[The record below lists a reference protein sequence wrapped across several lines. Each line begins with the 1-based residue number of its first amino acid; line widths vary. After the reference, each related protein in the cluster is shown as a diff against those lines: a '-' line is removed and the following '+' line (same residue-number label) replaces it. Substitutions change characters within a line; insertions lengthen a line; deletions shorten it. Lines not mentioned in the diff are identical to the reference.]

1 MATRNRTWCDM
12 RFSSSRV
19 QSVKLIKS
27 FLTIVNEVE
36 RFSSRKISF
45 SINII
50 FEERQ
55 TISPIEFEVQNTID
69 ILSSFAILSYDRFAR
84 FLTLAR

>member
-1 MATRNRTWCDM
+1 M
-12 RFSSSRV
+12 RSDSSRV

-45 SINII
+45 SIDII
-50 FEERQ
+50 LEERQ

-69 ILSSFAILSYDRFAR
+69 ISSSFAILSYDRFVR

>member
-1 MATRNRTWCDM
+1 M
-12 RFSSSRV
+12 
-19 QSVKLIKS
+19 KLIKS
-27 FLTIVNEVE
+27 FLTIVNKVE

-45 SINII
+45 PIDII
-50 FEERQ
+50 FEKRQ

-69 ILSSFAILSYDRFAR
+69 IPSSFAILSYDRFMR

>member
-1 MATRNRTWCDM
+1 M
-12 RFSSSRV
+12 RFSSGRV

-55 TISPIEFEVQNTID
+55 TISPIKFEVQNMID
-69 ILSSFAILSYDRFAR
+69 ISSLFTILSYDQFMR
-84 FLTLAR
+84 FLTLVR

>member
-1 MATRNRTWCDM
+1 M
-12 RFSSSRV
+12 
-19 QSVKLIKS
+19 KLIKS
-27 FLTIVNEVE
+27 FLTIVNEVK

-45 SINII
+45 LIDII
-50 FEERQ
+50 FEEWQ

-69 ILSSFAILSYDRFAR
+69 ISSSFVILSYDRFVR

>member
-1 MATRNRTWCDM
+1 M
-12 RFSSSRV
+12 
-19 QSVKLIKS
+19 KLIKS

-36 RFSSRKISF
+36 RFSSKKISF

-50 FEERQ
+50 FEEWQ
-55 TISPIEFEVQNTID
+55 TILPIEFEVQNTID
-69 ILSSFAILSYDRFAR
+69 ISSSFAILSYDRFAR

>member
-1 MATRNRTWCDM
+1 M
-12 RFSSSRV
+12 
-19 QSVKLIKS
+19 KLIKS

-45 SINII
+45 PIDII

-69 ILSSFAILSYDRFAR
+69 ILSSFAILSYDRFMR

>member
-1 MATRNRTWCDM
+1 MTTRNCTWCDM
-12 RFSSSRV
+12 RSSSGRV

-36 RFSSRKISF
+36 RFSSRKIF
-45 SINII
+45 FPIDII
-50 FEERQ
+50 FKERQ
-55 TISPIEFEVQNTID
+55 TISPIEFRIQNIID
-69 ILSSFAILSYDRFAR
+69 ISSSFAILSYDRFVR

>member
-1 MATRNRTWCDM
+1 M
-12 RFSSSRV
+12 
-19 QSVKLIKS
+19 KLIKS

-36 RFSSRKISF
+36 RFSSRKIFF

-55 TISPIEFEVQNTID
+55 TISPIKFEVQNTID
-69 ILSSFAILSYDRFAR
+69 ISSSFAILSYDRFAR

>member
-1 MATRNRTWCDM
+1 M
-12 RFSSSRV
+12 
-19 QSVKLIKS
+19 KLIKS

-36 RFSSRKISF
+36 RFSSRKIFF
-45 SINII
+45 SIDII

-69 ILSSFAILSYDRFAR
+69 ILSSFAILSYDRFTR

>member
-1 MATRNRTWCDM
+1 MAMRNHTWCDM
-12 RFSSSRV
+12 RSGSGRV

-55 TISPIEFEVQNTID
+55 TISPIKFKVQNTID
-69 ILSSFAILSYDRFAR
+69 ILSLFAILSYDRFVR

>member
-1 MATRNRTWCDM
+1 MTMRNRTWCDM
-12 RFSSSRV
+12 KFSSGRV

-27 FLTIVNEVE
+27 FLTIVNKVE

-50 FEERQ
+50 FKERQ
-55 TISPIEFEVQNTID
+55 TISPIKFKVQNTID
-69 ILSSFAILSYDRFAR
+69 IPSSFAILSYDRFVR

>member
-1 MATRNRTWCDM
+1 M

-36 RFSSRKISF
+36 RFLSRKISF
-45 SINII
+45 PIDII
-50 FEERQ
+50 FEER
-55 TISPIEFEVQNTID
+55 
-69 ILSSFAILSYDRFAR
+69 
-84 FLTLAR
+84 

>member
-1 MATRNRTWCDM
+1 M
-12 RFSSSRV
+12 RSDSGRV

-27 FLTIVNEVE
+27 FLTIVNKVK
-36 RFSSRKISF
+36 RFSSKKISF

-55 TISPIEFEVQNTID
+55 TISPIEFKVQNTID
-69 ILSSFAILSYDRFAR
+69 IPSSFTILSYDWFAR

>member
-1 MATRNRTWCDM
+1 MTTRNCTWCDM
-12 RFSSSRV
+12 RFSSGRV

-27 FLTIVNEVE
+27 FLTIVNKVE
-36 RFSSRKISF
+36 RFSSKKISF
-45 SINII
+45 SIDII

-55 TISPIEFEVQNTID
+55 TILPIKFRIQNTID
-69 ILSSFAILSYDRFAR
+69 ISSSFAILSYDRFVR

>member
-1 MATRNRTWCDM
+1 M

-27 FLTIVNEVE
+27 FLTIVNEIE
-36 RFSSRKISF
+36 RFLSKKIFF

-50 FEERQ
+50 FKKQQ
-55 TISPIEFEVQNTID
+55 TISLIKFKVQNTIN
-69 ILSSFAILSYDRFAR
+69 ILSSFIILSYDCVRD
-84 FLTLAR
+84 

>member
-1 MATRNRTWCDM
+1 M
-12 RFSSSRV
+12 RFSSGRV
-19 QSVKLIKS
+19 QSIELIKS

-45 SINII
+45 PINII

-55 TISPIEFEVQNTID
+55 TISPIEFRVQNTID
-69 ILSSFAILSYDRFAR
+69 IPSSFAILSYDQFTR
-84 FLTLAR
+84 FLTLTR

>member
-1 MATRNRTWCDM
+1 M
-12 RFSSSRV
+12 
-19 QSVKLIKS
+19 KLIKS

-50 FEERQ
+50 FEEWQ
-55 TISPIEFEVQNTID
+55 TILPIKFKVQDTID
-69 ILSSFAILSYDRFAR
+69 ISSLFVILSYDRFVR
-84 FLTLAR
+84 FLTLVR

>member
-1 MATRNRTWCDM
+1 M

-55 TISPIEFEVQNTID
+55 TISPIKFEVQNMID
-69 ILSSFAILSYDRFAR
+69 ISSLFIILSYDRFMR
-84 FLTLAR
+84 FLTLVR

>member
-1 MATRNRTWCDM
+1 M
-12 RFSSSRV
+12 RSDSSRV
-19 QSVKLIKS
+19 QSVELIKS

-45 SINII
+45 PIDII
-50 FEERQ
+50 FEKRR
-55 TISPIEFEVQNTID
+55 TISPIEFRVQNMID
-69 ILSSFAILSYDRFAR
+69 ISSSFAILSYDRFAR

>member
-1 MATRNRTWCDM
+1 ME
-12 RFSSSRV
+12 
-19 QSVKLIKS
+19 LIKS

-45 SINII
+45 SIDII
-50 FEERQ
+50 FEERR
-55 TISPIEFEVQNTID
+55 TISPIKFEVQNTID
-69 ILSSFAILSYDRFAR
+69 IPSSFTILSYDRFTR

>member
-1 MATRNRTWCDM
+1 M
-12 RFSSSRV
+12 
-19 QSVKLIKS
+19 KLIKS

-36 RFSSRKISF
+36 RFLSRKISF

-50 FEERQ
+50 FEKWQ
-55 TISPIEFEVQNTID
+55 TILPIEFEVQNTID
-69 ILSSFAILSYDRFAR
+69 ILSSFIILSYDRFMR

>member
-1 MATRNRTWCDM
+1 M
-12 RFSSSRV
+12 RSGSGRV
-19 QSVKLIKS
+19 QSVELIKS
-27 FLTIVNEVE
+27 FLTIVNKVE

-50 FEERQ
+50 FEEQR
-55 TISPIEFEVQNTID
+55 TILPIKFEVQNTID
-69 ILSSFAILSYDRFAR
+69 IPSSFAILSYDRFAR

>member
-1 MATRNRTWCDM
+1 M
-12 RFSSSRV
+12 RFSSGRV

-45 SINII
+45 SIDII
-50 FEERQ
+50 FKERQ
-55 TISPIEFEVQNTID
+55 TILPIEFEVQNTID
-69 ILSSFAILSYDRFAR
+69 ISSSFAILSYDRFAR